1 MNALIPKPVTPLID
15 ERTGMIS
22 REWFRYFDSLSNE
35 DDLIL
40 LWASVDNYAQ

>member
-1 MNALIPKPVTPLID
+1 MNALIPKPTTPFFD
-15 ERTGMIS
+15 ERTGQMA

-40 LWASVDNYAQ
+40 LWVSLD